1 MKDGN
6 PETPDNTFPPCTFSS
21 HCERLLDDLD
31 KNSSPLQ
38 DDVFWAIDNDLDR
51 QLLLQL
57 EAHIPTCPTCKS
69 ALSQARIRRFQQRQ
83 HIRRFL
89 LKGEQIVPSSAAHIM
104 QAIAREPREVPE
116 KVAASNGHNGQNGHN
131 EMPLYPPLLLVN
143 NVHKQPTRKSQK
155 IVQNLLAFVAVL
167 VVILVSFNL
176 FSHMVL
182 SGHSAG
188 SAMSNASAIR
198 RTGLPVTHSAAWSS
212 VIIALT
218 RDGQKI
224 ITATDSMT
232 GKSAVLASSRY
243 VDATSIDG
251 VSHDGY
257 EVLYHVFDGQMTH
270 YYLQPSTQNTI
281 LYTVTGKG
289 GPALW
294 SIDDS
299 AVFIST
305 PEGIEKVDVNTHTNK
320 LILATFKSPDLR
332 FYRDGY
338 PYFVVSANAS
348 TVLNRIDLTTGE
360 VTPITAQYCQFSY
373 DFWLSTSGT
382 IIYYRCKTNPAALYG
397 VDSGGVKSSILRTDT
412 GRMIGYAAEGEPL
425 TLLKVNTAFQV
436 IKLGTYVQQDQT
448 VVADV
453 APGASDLDADSI
465 AVAPYGF
472 SLLALAH
479 YANGTGK
486 LWYDDLVHQKQT
498 AISTMIDTQLVSS
511 LQIGGWARLQVPA
524 SSPVLGQ

>member
-6 PETPDNTFPPCTFSS
+6 LETHAHTFPPCMFSS
-21 HCERLLDDLD
+21 HCERLLDNLD

-38 DDVFWAIDNDLDR
+38 DDAFLVIENEQDR
-51 QLLLQL
+51 QLLTQLQT
-57 EAHIPTCPTCKS
+57 HIPTCPTCTFT
-69 ALSQARIRRFQQRQ
+69 LSQARIRRFQQRQ
-83 HIRRFL
+83 QLRRFL
-89 LKGEQIVPSSAAHIM
+89 LENEKKVPSSTAHIM
-104 QAIAREPREVPE
+104 QAIAREPRKVPE
-116 KVAASNGHNGQNGHN
+116 EVVASNGHNKVAEEATH
-131 EMPLYPPLLLVN
+131 MPFILSMN
-143 NVHKQPTRKSQK
+143 SAMARKRPTRRSQK
-155 IVQNLLAFVAVL
+155 LVQNLLAFVAVL
-167 VVILVSFNL
+167 AVILVSFNL

-182 SGHSAG
+182 VGQSAS
-188 SAMSNASAIR
+188 SAMSSTFAMRRAS
-198 RTGLPVTHSAAWSS
+198 LPVTHSTSWSS

-218 RDGQKI
+218 RGNQKI
-224 ITATDSMT
+224 ITVTDSLT

-243 VDATSIDG
+243 VATTTIDG

-257 EVLYHVFDGQMTH
+257 QVLYHVFDGQMTR

-281 LYTVTGKG
+281 LYTVNGKG

-294 SIDDS
+294 STDDS
-299 AVFIST
+299 SVFIST
-305 PEGIEKVDVNTHTNK
+305 PAGIEKVDVNAHTNT
-320 LILATFKSPDLR
+320 LILSTSKAPNLR

-348 TVLNRIDLTTGE
+348 TALNRMNLTTGE

-382 IIYYRCKTNPAALYG
+382 IVYYRCKTNPTALYG
-397 VDSGGVKSSILRTDT
+397 VASNGAKSSILRADT
-412 GRMIGYAAEGEPL
+412 GRMIGYDAEGEPL

-436 IKLGTYVQQDQT
+436 VKLGATIQQDQT
-448 VVADV
+448 IVADV
-453 APGASDLDADSI
+453 APGASDLNVDSV

-479 YANGTGK
+479 YANGIGK
-486 LWYDDLVHQKQT
+486 LWYDDLVSQKQV
-498 AISTMIDTQLVSS
+498 AISTVFDTQLVSS

-524 SSPVLGQ
+524 SSHALGQ

>member
-6 PETPDNTFPPCTFSS
+6 PETHTNTFPPCTFSS

-38 DDVFWAIDNDLDR
+38 DDAFLVTENDQDR
-51 QLLLQL
+51 QLLTQLQ
-57 EAHIPTCPTCKS
+57 AHIPTCPTCTFV
-69 ALSQARIRRFQQRQ
+69 LSQARIKRFQQRQ
-83 HIRRFL
+83 QIRRFL
-89 LKGEQIVPSSAAHIM
+89 LKGEQIVPSSTLSII
-104 QAIAREPREVPE
+104 QSIAREPREVPK
-116 KVAASNGHNGQNGHN
+116 KVAASNGHNGMATHV
-131 EMPLYPPLLLVN
+131 PPPISLVKS
-143 NVHKQPTRKSQK
+143 VRKRPTRRSQK

-167 VVILVSFNL
+167 AVILVSFNL

-182 SGHSAG
+182 LSQTSSKG
-188 SAMSNASAIR
+188 MSNTPA
-198 RTGLPVTHSAAWSS
+198 TLPVTHSTSWSS

-218 RDGQKI
+218 RGNKKI
-224 ITATDSMT
+224 ITVTDSAT

-243 VDATSIDG
+243 ANDTTVDG

-257 EVLYHVFDGQMTH
+257 QVLYHVFDGRVTR

-281 LYTVTGKG
+281 LYTVAGKG

-294 SIDDS
+294 STDDS
-299 AVFIST
+299 SVFIST
-305 PEGIEKVDVNTHTNK
+305 PAGIEKVNVSAHTNT
-320 LILATFKSPDLR
+320 LIVSTFKSPDLR

-348 TVLNRIDLTTGE
+348 TALNRIDLTTGE
-360 VTPITAQYCQFSY
+360 ILPITAHYCQFSY

-382 IIYYRCKTNPAALYG
+382 IVYYRCKTNQTALYG
-397 VDSGGVKSSILRTDT
+397 VDSNGTKSSLLRANT
-412 GRMIGYAAEGEPL
+412 GRMIGYDAEGEPL

-436 IKLGTYVQQDQT
+436 VKLGANIQQDQT
-448 VVADV
+448 IIADV
-453 APGASDLDADSI
+453 APGASNLDVDSV

-479 YANGTGK
+479 YANGIGK
-486 LWYDDLVHQKQT
+486 LWYDDLISQKQV
-498 AISTMIDTQLVSS
+498 AISTVFDAQLVSS

-524 SSPVLGQ
+524 SSRALGQ